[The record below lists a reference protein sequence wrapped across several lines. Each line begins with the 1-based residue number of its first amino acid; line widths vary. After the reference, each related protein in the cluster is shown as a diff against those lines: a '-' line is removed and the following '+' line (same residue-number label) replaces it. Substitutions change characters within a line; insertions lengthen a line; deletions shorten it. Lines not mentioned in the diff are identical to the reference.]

1 LLEVVGLMDRLLQG
15 LQLTA
20 VGMLVV
26 FGALYALTLI
36 MQISG
41 AIFSLI
47 DRAKRSEPPQGQD
60 EMTESQDGMEEGVEQ
75 PEAQAAA
82 AGVSPATVAAIT
94 AALATYLKQSSRD
107 IGVVRITRVQQPS
120 SLWSAAGRQE
130 VVR

>member
-1 LLEVVGLMDRLLQG
+1 MDRLLQG